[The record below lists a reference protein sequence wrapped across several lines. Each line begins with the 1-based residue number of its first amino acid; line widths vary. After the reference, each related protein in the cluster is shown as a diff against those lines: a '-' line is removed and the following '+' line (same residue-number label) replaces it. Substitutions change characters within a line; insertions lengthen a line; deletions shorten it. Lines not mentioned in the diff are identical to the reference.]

1 MCKILLLPRSNDQF
15 LALSVIHLL
24 QFWLWEL
31 NCFNIFSSNSFL
43 VQSEAELIF
52 NTSFSLPSNRL
63 LPVLDRTLPSSS
75 LHTWQRRGG
84 QQSHRARGRYRIKSM
99 SVIWGNIDFLRYSL
113 KKLLKILSLP
123 FSCILRDISWP
134 LEALAILKAE
144 MQIIISPIH
153 ATQICALFFFSSSLK
168 CLNFS

>member
-1 MCKILLLPRSNDQF
+1 
-15 LALSVIHLL
+15 
-24 QFWLWEL
+24 
-31 NCFNIFSSNSFL
+31 
-43 VQSEAELIF
+43 
-52 NTSFSLPSNRL
+52 
-63 LPVLDRTLPSSS
+63 
-75 LHTWQRRGG
+75 
-84 QQSHRARGRYRIKSM
+84 M

-123 FSCILRDISWP
+123 FSSILRDISWP

-153 ATQICALFFFSSSLK
+153 AAQICALFIFSSSLK

>member
-1 MCKILLLPRSNDQF
+1 
-15 LALSVIHLL
+15 
-24 QFWLWEL
+24 
-31 NCFNIFSSNSFL
+31 
-43 VQSEAELIF
+43 
-52 NTSFSLPSNRL
+52 
-63 LPVLDRTLPSSS
+63 
-75 LHTWQRRGG
+75 
-84 QQSHRARGRYRIKSM
+84 M

-113 KKLLKILSLP
+113 KKLLKILLP

-134 LEALAILKAE
+134 QEALAILKAE